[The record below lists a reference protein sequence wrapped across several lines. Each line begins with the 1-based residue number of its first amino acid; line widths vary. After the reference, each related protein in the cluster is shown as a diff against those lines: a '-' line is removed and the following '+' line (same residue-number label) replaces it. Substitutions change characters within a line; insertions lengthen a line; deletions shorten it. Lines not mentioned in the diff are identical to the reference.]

1 MSKLTI
7 DTNAPK
13 VQTQAPQAT
22 EPATDGK
29 DAALAAIIQQV
40 YGKPHAS
47 AGHELHQSREP

>member
-13 VQTQAPQAT
+13 AVQTQTPQAT

-40 YGKPHAS
+40 SGKPHAS
-47 AGHELHQSREP
+47 AGRELSHQS